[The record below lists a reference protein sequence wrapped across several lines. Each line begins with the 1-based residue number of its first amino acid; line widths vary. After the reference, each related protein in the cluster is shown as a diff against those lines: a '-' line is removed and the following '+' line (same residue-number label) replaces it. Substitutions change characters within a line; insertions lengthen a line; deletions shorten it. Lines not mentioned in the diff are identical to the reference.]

1 MKYNHDHRG
10 GKKRKTMGWICSSC
24 RSLAN
29 DKESLCGARV
39 GPCAKSKTSP
49 DSKVMQS
56 NVLQNVLQ
64 ASRASGDPWHRR
76 GDCYP
81 VPEIHIAVDIL
92 RRCHYSHYSPVPGI
106 EIEGTP
112 HPFPSIIT
120 TGHPHTQTPC
130 LQTHSIAHSCS
141 GGSKSIQKQYI
152 FIKDLAMTKK
162 NLPNIRLSIVGD
174 FIRKKREFCQYF
186 ELLDAPSGCR

>member
-1 MKYNHDHRG
+1 
-10 GKKRKTMGWICSSC
+10 MGRICSSC

-120 TGHPHTQTPC
+120 AGHPHTQTPC
-130 LQTHSIAHSCS
+130 LV
-141 GGSKSIQKQYI
+141 GGSKSI
-152 FIKDLAMTKK
+152 KK
-162 NLPNIRLSIVGD
+162 TIHIYQGLGNDQENLPNCMRLLIVGD
-174 FIRKKREFCQYF
+174 TVRKKGVLSIF
-186 ELLDAPSGCR
+186 

>member
-1 MKYNHDHRG
+1 
-10 GKKRKTMGWICSSC
+10 MGWICSSC

-120 TGHPHTQTPC
+120 AGHPHTQTPC
-130 LQTHSIAHSCS
+130 LQTHNTAHSCS
-141 GGSKSIQKQYI
+141 GGSKSKQYI

-162 NLPNIRLSIVGD
+162 TSPIVFG
-174 FIRKKREFCQYF
+174 FQLLEALYEKKEFCQYF
-186 ELLDAPSGCR
+186 ELL